1 MKLSPIPVLAALAV
15 LAGVCVCGCTS
26 PDIEVSGEERMA
38 VLAYADPIADN
49 LLQGFNDDSY
59 TMYSR
64 DFSEEMKRGLDEAAF
79 QQNREFVTSRIG
91 LYKSRGDPVVTE
103 SGEYIAVNY
112 PSEFEHEGGVNV
124 RLVFRKGDES
134 HQLYG
139 LWFNSPKLRS

>member
-1 MKLSPIPVLAALAV
+1 
-15 LAGVCVCGCTS
+15 
-26 PDIEVSGEERMA
+26 MA

-49 LLQGFNDDSY
+49 LLQGFNDDNY

-64 DFSEEMKRGLDEAAF
+64 DFSEEMKRGLNEAVF

-91 LYKSRGDPVVTE
+91 LYTSRGDPVVTE

-112 PSEFEHEGGVNV
+112 PSEFEREGGVNI

-134 HQLYG
+134 HLLYG